1 MDKGLALKKINTL
14 FYCSLAVSAGTCA
27 SVMRHDISV
36 QDYRDFGE
44 NLGKYHT
51 GSTQVPVYRKD
62 GTLDDYLQFSIPD
75 FGMVVNGGYST
86 LVSPSYLASV
96 RHNTGYQSVSFGNG
110 AKYAAS
116 YKLINRNESQISN
129 IDFHLPR
136 LNKVVTDAA
145 PASIVDKSTIR
156 SGDRARYYWYARTGG
171 GTQKQISDD
180 QTEELAIADAYK
192 WKSGGTFANASV
204 TLPDGTLRWKN
215 DGPGTPNSTPF
226 SAAALGGDSGS
237 PVFVYDELEKV
248 WKLAGVLHASI
259 SNKGIYQR
267 ISGAEYIPDNY
278 LQDIQAL
285 NSVPDVTDKAGT
297 GDIIWT
303 QDAITQGSSRWRWA
317 GLAEK
322 YKNQAPSQASNE
334 ELDATKDLRFNG
346 AGDRLMLD
354 DAINMGAG
362 KLQFSANYTVQPGS
376 NTAATWA
383 GGGIEVDAGHQV
395 LWGVNGVAGDALH
408 KIGEGTLHVNAT
420 GANPG
425 SLNVG
430 DGTVVLDQQPDAAG
444 NKQAFSSVTLVSG
457 RPTVVLGDANQVSP
471 DAIFFGYR
479 GGALDLNGSSLSFR
493 EINHTDDGATLVNH
507 NLSASSTLTLAGH
520 SGDETEIHSWTSTR
534 KGTPGDLYVYNNPYS
549 HKTEYFRLKKSSYS
563 YFPTDATS
571 TETWEYMGEN
581 QSQAVSVITGERN
594 RLVFRGFLG
603 ERDPSRVQGAL
614 NLNVAMPEGIGS
626 VMALTGGS
634 NISGNMNVETGTL
647 LLSGQPVPHAGSVVY
662 DDDWQTAD
670 FRASAINVQPGA
682 ALQVGTW
689 ARVESNI
696 NAANGAQVMLGYRDS
711 EDGGTPLW
719 RCFAVI
725 NAADA
730 SCGLTPLSQAV
741 ADALPQ
747 STLRGDITLDNG
759 AYLQLGKIAWQGVL
773 SGEAQSSMNMA
784 KTSLWQMT
792 GSSTVSSLT
801 AVSGSRISFLPAQND
816 AWRAKT
822 LTVDELNATGA
833 LLSLGLDAA
842 AGTGDTLVI
851 RDKVT
856 GSSNTLNIVPEG
868 DTQNLTSLKQNV
880 VFADAPGDTSHDYF
894 RLASMARGFTLYT
907 PDYQVEDS
915 NGRVQWL
922 LRGEEEQNAD
932 DDNTAPADKGNDTPP
947 DNGSTAPS
955 DNGNDTPPEN
965 GSTAP
970 RENSSEAKPSPAVKP
985 DKKPAPDSARESW
998 LIAHDNHRLIQDTRT
1013 LMGTRRYL
1021 LDRASGELQ
1030 SRAHQLRQS
1039 WSQDGTWANLEQTRG
1054 GYGRGDIT
1062 RSVLSVGVDNLVD
1075 NQLYGLSASMTQ
1087 GNVKGAGREQHN
1099 LYAAGAYYG
1108 WESQGLSVDFSAQY
1122 MRLVQDF
1129 SFDPSLEMGRQK
1141 QDSDILAASLRTGYR
1156 LPTGPWGFTLTPYA
1170 ELGAAAVSGYSM
1182 TGKDARISLSSGMP
1196 WRFTS
1201 GLSASKALGE
1211 LPLAV
1216 TADLAWQYSGD
1227 EGGSTL
1233 MLTDGH
1239 GSRSYREGTDSS
1251 MLAELG
1257 LQGQLAAN
1265 WSASARMSYRTGT
1278 LFRDEAGGGIGI
1290 NYQF

>member
-1 MDKGLALKKINTL
+1 LKKINTL
-14 FYCSLAVSAGTCA
+14 FYCSLAVTAGTSA

-44 NLGKYHT
+44 NLGKY
-51 GSTQVPVYRKD
+51 QVGATHIPVYRKD
-62 GTLDDYLQFSIPD
+62 GTLDDYLQFRIPD

-86 LVSPSYLASV
+86 LVSPSYVASV
-96 RHNTGYQSVSFGNG
+96 RHNTGYQSASFGNG

-145 PASIVDKSTIR
+145 PATIVDKSTIR

-180 QTEELAIADAYK
+180 QTEELSIAGAYK

-215 DGPGTPNSTPF
+215 DGPDTPNSTPF
-226 SAAALGGDSGS
+226 SAAAISGDSGS
-237 PVFVYDELEKV
+237 PIFVYDELEEV
-248 WKLAGVLHASI
+248 WKLAGVHHASI

-278 LQDIQAL
+278 LQDIQAI
-285 NSVPDVTDKAGT
+285 NSVPDVTDTAGT
-297 GDIIWT
+297 GDILWT
-303 QDAITQGSSRWRWA
+303 QDAITQGSNRWRWA
-317 GLAEK
+317 GLADK
-322 YKNQAPSQASNE
+322 YKHQAPSQASNE

-346 AGDRLMLD
+346 AGGRLMLD

-362 KLQFSANYTVQPGS
+362 KLQFSADYAVQPGS
-376 NTAATWA
+376 NPAATWA
-383 GGGIEVDAGHQV
+383 GGGIEVDAGRQV

-408 KIGEGTLHVNAT
+408 KIGKGTLRVNAI
-420 GANPG
+420 GINPG
-425 SLNVG
+425 SLNTG
-430 DGTVVLDQQPDAAG
+430 DGTVVLDQQPDGAG

-479 GGALDLNGSSLSFR
+479 GGSLDLNGTSLSFR
-493 EINHTDDGATLVNH
+493 EINHTDDGATLINH
-507 NLSASSTLTLAGH
+507 SLSAASTLTLTGH
-520 SGDETEIHSWTSTR
+520 SRDETEIHSWTSAR
-534 KGTPGDLYVYNNPYS
+534 KGTPGDLYVYNNPHS

-563 YFPTDATS
+563 YFPTDGMS
-571 TETWEYMGEN
+571 TDTWEYMGEN
-581 QSQAVSVITGERN
+581 QEQAVSVITGELN

-603 ERDPSRVQGAL
+603 ERDPTRSQGTL
-614 NLNVAMPEGIGS
+614 NLNVAMPESTRS

-634 NISGNMNVETGTL
+634 NINGTINVKAGTL
-647 LLSGQPVPHAGSVVY
+647 LLSGHPVPHAGGVVY
-662 DDDWQTAD
+662 DDDWQAAD
-670 FRASAINVQPGA
+670 FRADVINVLPGA

-689 ARVESNI
+689 ARVDADI
-696 NAANGAQVMLGYRDS
+696 NAADGAQILLGYRDA

-725 NAADA
+725 DAAGG
-730 SCGLTPLSQAV
+730 SCSQNPLSEEV
-741 ADALPQ
+741 ADAMPQ
-747 STLRGDITLDNG
+747 STVRGNMTLGNG
-759 AYLQLGKIAWQGVL
+759 ANLQLGKVVWQGML
-773 SGEAQSSMNMA
+773 SGTAQSSMNMA

-801 AVSGSRISFLPAQND
+801 AASASRISFLPTQND

-842 AGTGDTLVI
+842 AGTGDTLTI
-851 RDKVT
+851 RNKVT
-856 GSSNTLNIVPEG
+856 GGSNTLNIVPEG
-868 DTQNLTSLKQNV
+868 DIQNLSSLKQNV
-880 VFADAPGDTSHDYF
+880 VFADAPGGTSHDYF
-894 RLASMARGFTLYT
+894 RLASMPRGFTLYT
-907 PDYQVEDS
+907 PDYQIQDAD
-915 NGRVQWL
+915 GRVRWL
-922 LRGEEEQNAD
+922 LRGEEEHKPD
-932 DDNTAPADKGNDTPP
+932 DDTTPP
-947 DNGSTAPS
+947 DNGSDIPS
-955 DNGNDTPPEN
+955 DNGNATPSDNGSNTPPDN
-965 GSTAP
+965 NTAP
-970 RENSSEAKPSPAVKP
+970 PDDGHEVKPSPEAKP
-985 DKKPAPDSARESW
+985 DEKPAPDSDKGSW
-998 LIAHDNHRLIQDTRT
+998 LIASDNLRLIQDTRT
-1013 LMGTRRYL
+1013 LMDTRRYL
-1021 LDRASGELQ
+1021 LDRASNELQ
-1030 SRAHQLRQS
+1030 SRPRQLRQAES
-1039 WSQDGTWANLEQTRG
+1039 PAGAWANIEQTRG
-1054 GYGRGDIT
+1054 GYGRSDIT
-1062 RSVLSVGVDNLVD
+1062 RSVLNVGVDNFVD
-1075 NQLYGLSASMTQ
+1075 NQLYGLSASITQ

-1108 WESQGLSVDFSAQY
+1108 WESQGLSVDLSAQY
-1122 MRLVQDF
+1122 MRLTQDF
-1129 SFDPSLEMGRQK
+1129 SLDPSLEMGKQK
-1141 QDSDILAASLRTGYR
+1141 KDSDILAASLRTGYR
-1156 LPTGPWGFTLTPYA
+1156 LPVSPWGFTLTPYA

-1182 TGKDARISLSSGMP
+1182 TGKDARISLSSGTP

-1201 GLSASKALGE
+1201 GLSASKPLGE
-1211 LPLAV
+1211 SPLAV

-1233 MLTDGH
+1233 TLTDGH

-1265 WSASARMSYRTGT
+1265 WSASAKMSYRTGT
-1278 LFRDEAGGGIGI
+1278 LFSDEAGGGIGI
-1290 NYQF
+1290 NYRF